1 MEFLKAIESIRNPF
15 FDWFFSL
22 ITHIGDETVFLA
34 VAILIFWCVSKREGY
49 YVLVTGFV
57 GTIINGLLKL
67 FFRVPRPWVK
77 DPAFTPVESAI
88 ERATGYS
95 FPSGHTQNITGTFG
109 AIAVFSKRWLARGG
123 CIAVILLVAFS
134 RMYLGVH
141 TPLDVL
147 TSLGIGVAL
156 IFLLRPLFKND
167 ERFDKCMPFVIVG
180 VLLLTTAFMLYFP
193 ITRETVAHNAEN
205 LASGLENAY
214 TLAGCAIGL
223 AIVYFVDATYVKF
236 DTHATWYVQIIK
248 FAVGLGLVLLIK
260 EGLRDPLIYICG
272 GNVYIA
278 RMIRYL
284 IVVVFAGVIWPIA
297 FKYLNRIKCE
307 KLDNFGNKVVS
318 FFKKRDTDA
327 TDTQNSDG
335 ECAVC
340 YKNRP
345 TLSRI
350 SYLEDGSRVYTP
362 KKKKKASRKKK

>member
-1 MEFLKAIESIRNPF
+1 MEFLKFIESIRNPF

-34 VAILIFWCVSKREGY
+34 VAILIFWCVSKREGF

-57 GTIINGLLKL
+57 GTVINGLLKL

-77 DPAFTPVESAI
+77 DPTFRPVDSAI

-95 FPSGHTQNITGTFG
+95 FPSGHTQNVAGTFG
-109 AIAVFSKRWLARGG
+109 SIACFAKRWIARIG
-123 CIAVILLVAFS
+123 CILVIALVAFS

-147 TSLGIGVAL
+147 TSLGIAAAL
-156 IFLLRPLFKND
+156 VILLHPLFKND
-167 ERFDKCMPFVIVG
+167 ARFEKFMPYVIIG

-193 ITRETVAHNAEN
+193 ITRESVAHDPEN
-205 LASGLENAY
+205 LVSGLENAY

-223 AIVYFVDATYVKF
+223 AIVYFVDAAYVKF
-236 DTHATWYVQIIK
+236 DTRATWYVQIIK

-260 EGLRDPLIYICG
+260 EGLRAPLIYVCAD
-272 GNVYIA
+272 NVYIA

-297 FKYLNRIKCE
+297 FKYLNRIKCDR
-307 KLDNFGNKVVS
+307 LDRFGKWVAGL
-318 FFKKRDTDA
+318 FKKRDTDA
-327 TDTQNSDG
+327 DVDENSDPN
-335 ECAVC
+335 AAK
-340 YKNRP
+340 YKNKP

-350 SYLEDGSRVYTP
+350 TYLPDGSRVYTP
-362 KKKKKASRKKK
+362 KKKKKK